1 MVTRAVKNLA
11 RYGVEKGLIQK
22 CDEAFVI
29 NRVLQEL
36 GMNSFEQ
43 PAESEDSTMELEEI
57 LKILLDYACE
67 KGIIENSIA
76 YRDLFDTKLMG
87 LLTPFPHE
95 VIAEFKR
102 RMQESPEIGRAHV

>member
-11 RYGVEKGLIQK
+11 RYGVEKGLSQK

-57 LKILLDYACE
+57 LKILLDYA
-67 KGIIENSIA
+67 
-76 YRDLFDTKLMG
+76 
-87 LLTPFPHE
+87 
-95 VIAEFKR
+95 
-102 RMQESPEIGRAHV
+102 